1 MGNRNYKD
9 SVFVDLFAR
18 DITAKENF
26 VSLYNALHET
36 NLDYKT
42 TEVKPIMIEQVLYK
56 KYYNDIA
63 MLIDNKIV
71 VLIEHQSTINEN
83 MPFRILEYIARI
95 YEKVVETKKKFGKKL
110 VKIPLPE
117 FYVFY
122 NGTEDFPVEK
132 ILNLSDAFILPETKY
147 ATEFKFPL
155 EIKVK
160 VVNINIDKENPIL
173 KRCKIL
179 DQYSEF
185 IELVRKS
192 INSGTDDPFTY
203 AISKALKEGCLSNYL
218 ARKATEVEN
227 MLMTEYDYDTDIAVQ
242 REEAFEE
249 GVEKANIETAKILLQ
264 LSTPI
269 ENISKATGLSFETLQ
284 SLASENELTTNI
296 KNKILDSSPTEY
308 DYDTDIAVQREEA
321 FEEGAE
327 KKAIETAKILLQ
339 LSTPIDNISKAT
351 GLSLE
356 KLKSLANENGIPV
369 HIKNKVFDSFLTE
382 YDYDTDIAVQR
393 EEAFEEGAE
402 KKAIETAKTAIS
414 MGLDLEKIAKLTGL
428 SLEVI
433 QSLN

>member
-1 MGNRNYKD
+1 
-9 SVFVDLFAR
+9 
-18 DITAKENF
+18 
-26 VSLYNALHET
+26 
-36 NLDYKT
+36 
-42 TEVKPIMIEQVLYK
+42 
-56 KYYNDIA
+56 
-63 MLIDNKIV
+63 
-71 VLIEHQSTINEN
+71 

-110 VKIPLPE
+110 IKIPLPE

-155 EIKVK
+155 EITVK

-203 AISKALKEGCLSNYL
+203 AISKALKEGCLSSYL

-227 MLMTEYDYDTDIAVQ
+227 MLM
-242 REEAFEE
+242 
-249 GVEKANIETAKILLQ
+249 
-264 LSTPI
+264 
-269 ENISKATGLSFETLQ
+269 
-284 SLASENELTTNI
+284 
-296 KNKILDSSPTEY
+296 TEY

-339 LSTPIDNISKAT
+339 LSTPIDNILKAT

-356 KLKSLANENGIPV
+356 KLKSLANENGIPIN
-369 HIKNKVFDSFLTE
+369 IKNKVFNSSITE

-428 SLEVI
+428 SLEFI